1 LINGLLGSGGGV
13 VLVTAMTF
21 LFNLHDHKAHA
32 TAISI
37 ILPLTIISSL
47 IYIKSGNASLEITII
62 VTLGSMIGA
71 YIGSKILNRIP
82 INIIRRVFGSMMI
95 ITAIGMMFY

>member
-1 LINGLLGSGGGV
+1 
-13 VLVTAMTF
+13 MTF
-21 LFNLHDHKAHA
+21 LLDLHDHKAHA

-47 IYIKSGNASLEITII
+47 IYIKSGNASLKVTII
-62 VTLGSMIGA
+62 VTIGSMIGA

-82 INIIRRVFGSMMI
+82 VNVIRKVFGTIMI
-95 ITAIGMMFY
+95 ITAIGMMFN